1 MLNKIP
7 KILSS
12 ELVHLLMDMG
22 HGDELI
28 IGDGNFPAESMGV
41 PVVHLDGHGVPE
53 ILDAI
58 LELMPLD
65 AYVASPTAIMEVV
78 PGDTIVPVIWD
89 EFREILKKHGCEI
102 EPEHVERF
110 AFYERAKT
118 AFCIV
123 GSSEVAQYA
132 NIILKKGIV
141 K

>member
-7 KILSS
+7 KILSA
-12 ELVHLLMDMG
+12 ELVKLMMLMG
-22 HGDELI
+22 HGDEI
-28 IGDGNFPAESMGV
+28 VIGDGNFPAEAMGL

-53 ILDAI
+53 VLDAI

-65 AYVASPTAIMEVV
+65 AYVPVPVALMEVI

-89 EFREILKKHGCEI
+89 EFRAILKKHGCEI
-102 EPEHVERF
+102 EPEKVERY
-110 AFYERAKT
+110 AFYERSKK
-118 AFCIV
+118 AFCVV
-123 GSSEVAQYA
+123 GTSEAAQYA

>member
-7 KILSS
+7 KILPAQ
-12 ELVHLLMDMG
+12 LVKLMMDMG

-28 IGDGNFPAESMGV
+28 IGDGNFPAESQGV

-65 AYVASPTAIMEVV
+65 SYVKSPTAIMEVV
-78 PGDTIVPVIWD
+78 PGDPIVPVIWEEYRD
-89 EFREILKKHGCEI
+89 ILKKHGCEV

-110 AFYERAKT
+110 AFYDRART

-123 GSSEVAQYA
+123 ASSEIAQYA

>member
-7 KILSS
+7 KILPAD
-12 ELVHLLMDMG
+12 LLRLMMLMG

-28 IGDGNFPAESMGV
+28 IGDGNFPAEAQGV

-65 AYVASPTAIMEVV
+65 SYVPSPTAIMEVV
-78 PGDTIVPVIWD
+78 PGDPIVPVIWD
-89 EFREILKKHGCEI
+89 EYRAILKKHGCEI
-102 EPEHVERF
+102 EPEHIERF
-110 AFYERAKT
+110 AFYDRAKK

-123 GSSEVAQYA
+123 ASSEAAQYA

>member
-7 KILSS
+7 KILPSD
-12 ELVHLLMDMG
+12 LVALMMDMG

-28 IGDGNFPAESMGV
+28 IGDGNFPAESQGV
-41 PVVHLDGHGVPE
+41 PVVHMDGHGVPE

-65 AYVASPTAIMEVV
+65 SYVPTPTAIMEIV
-78 PGDTIVPVIWD
+78 PGDPIVPVIWD
-89 EFREILKKHGCEI
+89 EYRAILKKHGCDK
-102 EPEHVERF
+102 EPEHIERF
-110 AFYERAKT
+110 AFYERSKK

-123 GSSEVAQYA
+123 ASSEVAQYA